1 MSPTWRLA
9 LAMARGID
17 GLNRRV
23 GRFMVWPILGAVL
36 VSAGNA
42 FSRKLFDLSSNAL
55 LELQWYLFGL
65 AFLCAAGY
73 VLQVDEHVR
82 IDAVAQHVPARGRA
96 VLDLVVFVVFVL
108 PLCVLLGWLGL
119 DLTIEAWRIGGVESN
134 ALGPYRERD
143 RTDDDEAGEEVV
155 AQACAQVPANVDAF
169 FGEALQPG
177 AQFRLALLAR
187 CLWTWC
193 RDFR

>member
-119 DLTIEAWRIGGVESN
+119 DLTIEAWRIGEMSSN
-134 ALGPYRERD
+134 AGGLPRWPAY
-143 RTDDDEAGEEVV
+143 
-155 AQACAQVPANVDAF
+155 ACIPT
-169 FGEALQPG
+169 GM
-177 AQFRLALLAR
+177 ALLGLQAVAEIVR
-187 CLWTWC
+187 RSAWLAGHVGRPSLKESDLPPLTASSGE
-193 RDFR
+193 RRPR